1 MFNPESKLLGR
12 LLGKEGPQGWAELLA
27 TSLSPAGVL
36 SIGTSGA
43 HSQAAARDAYSR
55 LLIQELWILRH
66 VRGFR

>member
-12 LLGKEGPQGWAELLA
+12 LLGREGPQGWAELLA

-43 HSQAAARDAYSR
+43 HSQSAARDALLTPAHPGAVDTEACPR
-55 LLIQELWILRH
+55 L
-66 VRGFR
+66 